1 MVGFYCH
8 TLGWSVD
15 EELHRQLAA
24 ADGVDDFGHISAVTF
39 ADPAGAD
46 LDDGKFPGRGIALPE
61 KVHAEADVLVR
72 VLPAAFAEMVA
83 NNHVQVSRLVEFE
96 TEHGAELE
104 WLVVL
109 DLPGEWQANAIN
121 LAEFAV
127 HADND
132 ICFVCSAED
141 VSLDEI

>member
-46 LDDGKFPGRGIALPE
+46 LDDGKFPGRGVALPE

-72 VLPAAFAEMVA
+72 VLPAALIEMVA
-83 NNHVQVSRLVEFE
+83 NDHMQVSCLVEFE

-109 DLPGEWQANAIN
+109 DLPSEGQANAVH
-121 LAEFAV
+121 LAQLAV
-127 HADND
+127 HTDNH
-132 ICFVCSAED
+132 IGFVGFFED
-141 VSLDEI
+141 VSLDDI